1 MSSRNIFSGNW
12 ITLRDLPPLV
22 SFCQRHKR
30 SLMIFGGA
38 GIGKSQAVKQ
48 IADSLFGPGDNLVDF
63 RLADKDNTDL
73 TGVQIPY
80 TDDNGITRTV
90 YALPDFWPRDP
101 NWKGIVFLD
110 ELLHAE
116 PYLQKLA
123 FQIMLDR
130 RIGTY
135 QFPEGAVLVAAGNR
149 AGDGT
154 AVTPL
159 EAPLANRM
167 MLVELV
173 YSATVFIEDFAMQ
186 SGVHSSIIGF
196 LSRKNSAIEN
206 YEEMLDIGCPS
217 YATPRTWVFS
227 SDVLYDYD
235 AGLLSATLAK
245 VALQGYI
252 GTPLMTE
259 LWAYHTK
266 LRDMVPIEDVMNG
279 TARDPGNLPSDSLW
293 ILGSEGAIWLRKAI
307 VDTNYTDDQIIEFS
321 GNFLQYLYDHFM
333 DQNRDFVSSIFL
345 SFIKENAF
353 GKALLTTAS
362 NRDKLPARLLKA
374 KPIIMKIMADF
385 QVNYAEDI
393 KLIEGK

>member
-22 SFCQRHKR
+22 QFCQRHKR

-80 TDDNGITRTV
+80 TDDNGVTRTV

-135 QFPEGAVLVAAGNR
+135 QFPEGAVLVSAGNR
-149 AGDGT
+149 SGDGT

-167 MLVELV
+167 MLVELA

-186 SGVHSSIIGF
+186 NGVHSSIIGF

-217 YATPRTWVFS
+217 YATPRTWVFA

-245 VALQGYI
+245 VALQGFI
-252 GTPLMTE
+252 GTPLMAE

-266 LRDMVPIEDVMNG
+266 LRNMVSIEDVMNG
-279 TARDPGNLPSDSLW
+279 TAQDPGDLPSDSLW

-307 VDTNYTDDQIIEFS
+307 ADTNYTDDQIIEFS

>member
-80 TDDNGITRTV
+80 TDDNGVTRTV

-154 AVTPL
+154 AVTAL

-167 MLVELV
+167 MLVELT
-173 YSATVFIEDFAMQ
+173 YSASVFIEDYAMQ
-186 SGVHSSIIGF
+186 NGIHSSIIGF

-217 YATPRTWVFS
+217 FATPRTLTYA

-235 AGLLSATLAK
+235 ANLLPANLAK
-245 VALQGYI
+245 VALQGFI
-252 GTPLMTE
+252 GTPLMAE

-266 LRDMVPIEDVMNG
+266 IRNMVPIEDVMNG
-279 TARDPGNLPSDSLW
+279 TAQYPGDLPSDSLW

-307 VDTNYTDDQIIEFS
+307 ADTNYTDDQIIEFS

>member
-22 SFCQRHKR
+22 NFCQRHKR

-80 TDDNGITRTV
+80 TDDNGVTRTV

-116 PYLQKLA
+116 TYLQKLA

-135 QFPEGAVLVAAGNR
+135 QFPEGAVLVSAGNR
-149 AGDGT
+149 SGDGT

-186 SGVHSSIIGF
+186 NGVHSSIIGF

-217 YATPRTWVFS
+217 YATPRTWVFA
-227 SDVLYDYD
+227 SDVLYDHD

-245 VALQGYI
+245 VALQGFI

-385 QVNYAEDI
+385 QANYAEDI